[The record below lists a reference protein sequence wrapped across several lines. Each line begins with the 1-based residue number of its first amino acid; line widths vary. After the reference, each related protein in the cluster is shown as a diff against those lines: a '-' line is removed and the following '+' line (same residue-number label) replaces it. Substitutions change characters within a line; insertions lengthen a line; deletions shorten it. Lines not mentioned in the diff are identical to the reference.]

1 MQILMLTIYKPC
13 GFVVKVTIIRVVLFS
28 GIVVLVD
35 WGVCV
40 ESVVDFVRSIEVIC
54 VGCVVDS
61 WCGSKE
67 TTGVNVM
74 KVVAILVV
82 VFVECV
88 ECTVKNSI
96 NFIYKIRQLFL
107 LTFVPSLCRIE

>member
-1 MQILMLTIYKPC
+1 MLTIYKPC
-13 GFVVKVTIIRVVLFS
+13 GFVVKVTIIKVVLFS
-28 GIVVLVD
+28 GIVMLVD

-40 ESVVDFVRSIEVIC
+40 ESVVDFITSIEVIF

-61 WCGSKE
+61 WSRSKE
-67 TTGVNVM
+67 TTGVIVV

-82 VFVECV
+82 VVVVIECV

-96 NFIYKIRQLFL
+96 TFIYKIRQLFL
-107 LTFVPSLCRIE
+107 LNV

>member
-1 MQILMLTIYKPC
+1 MLTIYKPC

-28 GIVVLVD
+28 GIVMLVD

-40 ESVVDFVRSIEVIC
+40 ESVVDFITSIEVIF

-61 WCGSKE
+61 WSRSKE
-67 TTGVNVM
+67 TTGVIVV

-82 VFVECV
+82 VVIECV

-96 NFIYKIRQLFL
+96 TFIYKIRQLFL
-107 LTFVPSLCRIE
+107 LNV